1 MRGEKKGH
9 SKSVSKKKFRPL
21 VLEKKR
27 RKSKKD
33 SKDELFFFFFDSSAA
48 LSSSCAFR
56 MIDRA
61 PLPPSVWVR
70 SSASAQRT
78 SARCFAFSFFASS
91 IDGRWIRQRH
101 AIRARDDDL
110 FRILPNDTHP
120 KSKRCRAVFR
130 RGQRRERERERPQPH
145 FQTPKRLAPLP
156 AKKRTTTKA
165 RTWTLVALRPATDAI
180 C

>member
-1 MRGEKKGH
+1 M
-9 SKSVSKKKFRPL
+9 
-21 VLEKKR
+21 EKKR

-33 SKDELFFFFFDSSAA
+33 SKDELFFFFDSSAA

-120 KSKRCRAVFR
+120 KSKRCRAAFR
-130 RGQRRERERERPQPH
+130 RGQRRERERERERETAFSNAKAACP
-145 FQTPKRLAPLP
+145 APRKETNDDKSTHLDLGGLE
-156 AKKRTTTKA
+156 AGDGRDLLSSSKHDYRC
-165 RTWTLVALRPATDAI
+165 V
-180 C
+180 CVCV

>member
-33 SKDELFFFFFDSSAA
+33 SKDELFFFFDSSAA

-120 KSKRCRAVFR
+120 KSKRCRAAFR
-130 RGQRRERERERPQPH
+130 RGQRRERERERDRIFKRQSGLPPSPQRNERRQKH
-145 FQTPKRLAPLP
+145 
-156 AKKRTTTKA
+156 
-165 RTWTLVALRPATDAI
+165 ALGPWWP
-180 C
+180 